1 MAKNMQAT
9 GRNQSRFVRPSLIP
23 IAINLFLFH
32 AQIAQESANQFALE
46 SLVVLGSW
54 RAEQHPELRND
65 RIPQPGGSFI
75 ECGKWQMAFRAG
87 QF

>member
-1 MAKNMQAT
+1 
-9 GRNQSRFVRPSLIP
+9 
-23 IAINLFLFH
+23 
-32 AQIAQESANQFALE
+32 
-46 SLVVLGSW
+46 LGSW